1 MKGFG
6 FIGSA
11 LLTLALLADAT
22 EVHGAEPR
30 EWTFGVFLDDKPI
43 GHQAFR
49 LTRDGGEQRIAIRAD
64 FAVRFFSFTV
74 YRYRHRNEE
83 VWHDGCL
90 ARIESH
96 TDDNGRISRVRG
108 ERGASGFA
116 VETLAGRQSLGACV
130 WTFAYWDESFL
141 DRAELL
147 NPQTGAH
154 EPVRATL
161 VGTEPMLANGS
172 PIEARRYLL
181 EGESF
186 RIDLWYSLEGEWL
199 GLQSRTGNGGLLRFV
214 RILGDREG
222 ASGKRI

>member
-1 MKGFG
+1 
-6 FIGSA
+6 
-11 LLTLALLADAT
+11 L
-22 EVHGAEPR
+22 
-30 EWTFGVFLDDKPI
+30 
-43 GHQAFR
+43 
-49 LTRDGGEQRIAIRAD
+49 GE
-64 FAVRFFSFTV
+64 
-74 YRYRHRNEE
+74 
-83 VWHDGCL
+83 
-90 ARIESH
+90 
-96 TDDNGRISRVRG
+96 
-108 ERGASGFA
+108 
-116 VETLAGRQSLGACV
+116 CV
-130 WTFAYWDESFL
+130 WTFAYWDASFL

-181 EGESF
+181 EGEGF

-222 ASGKRI
+222 ASGKPI